1 MNELVINRTPEL
13 IAAEINNIK
22 NQTRKIVIY
31 NSIEIGRRLT
41 EAKQLVGHGA
51 WGSWLE
57 KSVEYSNSTANNL
70 MNIFK
75 EYGNDQMSLLEENTI
90 KSPVYEKLSYSQAM
104 ELIKIPE
111 EERITFIEE
120 NKVEDMST
128 RELKKAIEDLNKS
141 EKEKEKAIKDL
152 EKFKKANEKIKKD
165 IDSSNKVNI
174 ALEKEI
180 EKIRAEL
187 KEPKNNTELEEL
199 KKIIT
204 ENEAKIKEL
213 EEKPIEVTGHSEP
226 SEEDIAE
233 KKALLEEVEKV
244 KKEKEEVETKLA
256 IEKEELKKRLDG
268 LISEKKVAEEES
280 KRDIEFKVY
289 FDSTQEAFEKLL
301 NNIDEYPEESQEEKK
316 DKVKKLLNIMLDNI

>member
-1 MNELVINRTPEL
+1 MELVVSRTPEL
-13 IAAEINNIK
+13 IAAEINDIK
-22 NQTRKIVIY
+22 NETRRKVLY

-41 EAKQLVGHGA
+41 EAKQMLEHGV

-57 KSVEYSNSTANNL
+57 ESVDYSKSTANNL
-70 MNIFK
+70 MNIFR
-75 EYGNDQMSLLEENTI
+75 EYGSDQMSLLEENTI
-90 KSPVYEKLSYSQAM
+90 KSPVFAKLSYSQAM

-111 EERITFIEE
+111 EERETFVEE
-120 NKVEDMST
+120 NSVEDMST

-187 KEPKNNTELEEL
+187 KEPKDSAELEEL

-233 KKALLEEVEKV
+233 KKALQEEIERV
-244 KKEKEEVETKLA
+244 KKEKEEAETKLA
-256 IEKEELKKRLDG
+256 IEKEELKKRLAG
-268 LISEKKVAEEES
+268 LISEKEAAEKES

-301 NNIDEYPEESQEEKK
+301 NNIDEYPEEVQEEKK
-316 DKVKKLLNIMLDNI
+316 DKVKKLLNIMLKNI